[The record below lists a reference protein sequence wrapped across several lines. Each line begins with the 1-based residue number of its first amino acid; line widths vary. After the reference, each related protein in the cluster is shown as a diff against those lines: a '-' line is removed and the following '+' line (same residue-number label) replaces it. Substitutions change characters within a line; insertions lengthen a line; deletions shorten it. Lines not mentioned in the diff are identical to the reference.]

1 LEFSEWF
8 AFGVFLRKCFVPLVD
23 NYNWPK
29 HFREL
34 FEDSLDAYRAER
46 REAQLMFDP
55 GQREFLDAIGAT
67 PQEIFDFVEDT
78 FHGGEPG
85 VETTLLVTAV
95 RREYFLGVQK
105 AQRSTHVID
114 MDALSPKSEQ
124 LGGIEW
130 LPRIIEK
137 AQAKL
142 RGEMPPELMYGCG
155 GDRAFLRE
163 HGIHAADF
171 LREVWAAG
179 EDTPRILEFV
189 RQSAADR
196 PPELPAA
203 CCQILPGG
211 RVKC

>member
-1 LEFSEWF
+1 MRTLLL
-8 AFGVFLRKCFVPLVD
+8 GVSAQFVFCCGVD

-29 HFREL
+29 QFRDL
-34 FEDSLDAYRAER
+34 FEDGMDAYRAGKQ
-46 REAQLMFDP
+46 EAHLLFDKT
-55 GQREFLDAIGAT
+55 QTELLKAIGAT

-85 VETTLLVTAV
+85 FETTLLITEV

-105 AQRSTHVID
+105 GKHSKHVID
-114 MDALSPKSEQ
+114 MDKLPPKTAQ

-137 AQAKL
+137 AHAKL

-163 HGIHAADF
+163 NGIHAADF

-179 EDTPRILEFV
+179 KDNECILEFV
-189 RQSAADR
+189 RKSAADR
-196 PPELPAA
+196 PPDLPAA
-203 CCQILPGG
+203 YCQILPGG

>member
-1 LEFSEWF
+1 MDFWCLEFLP
-8 AFGVFLRKCFVPLVD
+8 AVCFVSSVD

-29 HFREL
+29 TLREL
-34 FEDSLDAYRAER
+34 FEDGLEAYRAGKQDAR
-46 REAQLMFDP
+46 TMFNES
-55 GQREFLDAIGAT
+55 QRDFLDTIGAA

-78 FHGGEPG
+78 TYGGEPG
-85 VETTLLVTAV
+85 FETTLLITAV
-95 RREYFLGVQK
+95 RREFFLGVQK
-105 AQRSTHVID
+105 CQRSTRVID
-114 MDALSPKSEQ
+114 MDKLPPKSAQ
-124 LGGIEW
+124 LSGIEW

-142 RGEMPPELMYGCG
+142 RGEMPPDLMYCCG

-179 EDTPRILEFV
+179 NDTRRILDFV
-189 RQSAADR
+189 RKSAADR
-196 PPELPAA
+196 PPDLPPAY
-203 CCQILPGG
+203 CQILPGG

>member
-1 LEFSEWF
+1 LIDFVFSC
-8 AFGVFLRKCFVPLVD
+8 GVD

-29 HFREL
+29 QFREL
-34 FEDSLDAYRAER
+34 FEDGMDAYRAGKQ
-46 REAQLMFDP
+46 EAHLLFDKK
-55 GQREFLDAIGAT
+55 QTDFLKVIGAT

-78 FHGGEPG
+78 FQGGEPG
-85 VETTLLVTAV
+85 FETTLLITEV

-105 AQRSTHVID
+105 GKHSKHVID
-114 MDALSPKSEQ
+114 MDKLPPKSVQ
-124 LGGIEW
+124 LGGVEW

-137 AQAKL
+137 AHAKL

-179 EDTPRILEFV
+179 KDNERILEFV
-189 RQSAADR
+189 RKSAADR
-196 PPELPAA
+196 PPDLPAA
-203 CCQILPGG
+203 YCQILPGG

>member
-1 LEFSEWF
+1 M
-8 AFGVFLRKCFVPLVD
+8 D

-34 FEDSLDAYRAER
+34 FEDGMDAYRAGKQQ
-46 REAQLMFDP
+46 AGLMFDKE
-55 GQREFLDAIGAT
+55 QVDLLKKIGAT

-78 FHGGEPG
+78 VLGGEPG
-85 VETTLLVTAV
+85 FETALLITEV

-105 AQRSTHVID
+105 GKHSQNVID
-114 MDALSPKSEQ
+114 MDKLPPKSAQ
-124 LGGIEW
+124 LAGIEW

-137 AQAKL
+137 AHAKL
-142 RGEMPPELMYGCG
+142 RGEMPPDLMYGCG

-179 EDTPRILEFV
+179 QDTARILEFV

-196 PPELPAA
+196 PPDLPAA
-203 CCQILPGG
+203 YCQILPGG